1 MLVALK
7 DRHEIVGLILDFRA
21 LSKLITT
28 YISALPS
35 YIAEDGKI
43 HTTYNQTVTATG
55 RLSSSN
61 PNLQNLPIR
70 SERGRFIREAVIPD
84 EGCVFLSADYSQI
97 ELRLMAHFSQDEHM
111 LTAFRNGQDIHAATA
126 AKIFNLPIGQVT
138 KDQRRQAKTA
148 NFGIIY
154 GISAFG
160 LSQQLDCSRAEAKKL
175 IDDYFAAFPRVIE
188 YIEAQKELARQRGY
202 AETLFGRK
210 RYLPDI
216 HSHNATVRSFAER
229 NAVNAPIQGTA
240 ADIIK
245 MAMVSIHRRLKA
257 ENLRAQM
264 IMQVHDELNF
274 NVPREETERVQEIV
288 VSEMQN
294 AVHLSVPLIAEC
306 GVGENWLEAH

>member
-1 MLVALK
+1 
-7 DRHEIVGLILDFRA
+7 
-21 LSKLITT
+21 
-28 YISALPS
+28 
-35 YIAEDGKI
+35 
-43 HTTYNQTVTATG
+43 
-55 RLSSSN
+55 
-61 PNLQNLPIR
+61 
-70 SERGRFIREAVIPD
+70 
-84 EGCVFLSADYSQI
+84 
-97 ELRLMAHFSQDEHM
+97 MAHFSQDEH
-111 LTAFRNGQDIHAATA
+111 LLAAFRNGQDIHAATA
-126 AKIFNLPIGQVT
+126 AKIFGLPIDQVT

-160 LSQQLDCSRAEAKKL
+160 LAQQLDCSRSEAKQL

-188 YIEAQKELARQRGY
+188 YIESQKELARQRGY

-216 HSHNATVRSFAER
+216 HSHNATVRAFAER

-245 MAMVSIHRRLKA
+245 MAMVSIHRRFKE

-274 NVPREETERVQEIV
+274 NVPREETERVREIV

-306 GVGENWLEAH
+306 GVGNNWLEAH